1 MLVFTQS
8 INTYRMIAPEQI
20 NYIEFNVTNRC
31 NAGCP
36 VCVRTQMLNDDIQSN
51 QLQLTS
57 ITPELF
63 ETIAQGL
70 GEHAKNICASFCGT
84 TGDAM
89 SHPQIGEIIDIAIK
103 HYRDVFIET
112 NGGTR
117 SQEWWRE
124 LAKKNERTSVRF
136 SIDGLADTNGLYR
149 INTDFDKIIANA
161 KAFIDA
167 GGQATWKYIIFD
179 HNQHQVEQAREMARD
194 MGFRNF
200 STVVSNRFYKPKM
213 DVRPDQYKAKVNKVD
228 ENIKQTGFEIKPATA
243 SNSSK
248 MKQQRKTWRELDL
261 EQDVSIDCRTRKEG
275 YLFVDQWGKL
285 WPCCFWASRDEGGW
299 KSDPMHWSVWK
310 NKFENTYGKDFNQL
324 SESNTITDMLE
335 HDLYKS
341 WLPDSFDGK
350 HDKCTV
356 CLSHCTLNKT
366 SKNIVEKQ
374 KL

>member
-1 MLVFTQS
+1 
-8 INTYRMIAPEQI
+8 
-20 NYIEFNVTNRC
+20 
-31 NAGCP
+31 
-36 VCVRTQMLNDDIQSN
+36 
-51 QLQLTS
+51 
-57 ITPELF
+57 
-63 ETIAQGL
+63 
-70 GEHAKNICASFCGT
+70 
-84 TGDAM
+84 
-89 SHPQIGEIIDIAIK
+89 
-103 HYRDVFIET
+103 
-112 NGGTR
+112 
-117 SQEWWRE
+117 
-124 LAKKNERTSVRF
+124 
-136 SIDGLADTNGLYR
+136 
-149 INTDFDKIIANA
+149 
-161 KAFIDA
+161 
-167 GGQATWKYIIFD
+167 
-179 HNQHQVEQAREMARD
+179 MARD